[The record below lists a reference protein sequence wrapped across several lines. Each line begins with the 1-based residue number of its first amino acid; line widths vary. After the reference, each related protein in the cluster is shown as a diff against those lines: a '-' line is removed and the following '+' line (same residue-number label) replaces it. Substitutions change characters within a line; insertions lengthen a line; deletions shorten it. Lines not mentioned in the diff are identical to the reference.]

1 MKTKV
6 IFKKVVYAPN
16 EADEQA
22 PTEIVAIFVDEREN
36 NNCYSCYAHLGQH
49 SIIHESYLNDSK
61 DATYEECIDL
71 YNELVN
77 SVGYKLSVL
86 NSSFAENKSQRIID
100 KHDTLRYI
108 IGSRAGNQ
116 EYGDCIIDEICALF
130 NFPDTIAAEKRA
142 KKERRKLKNK

>member
-36 NNCYSCYAHLGQH
+36 NNCLSCYAHLGQH
-49 SIIHESYLNDSK
+49 STIHESYLNDSK
-61 DATYEECIDL
+61 DATYEEYIDL

-77 SVGYKLSVL
+77 SVGYKLSVF

-100 KHDTLRYI
+100 KHEKFKDIMIKYQ
-108 IGSRAGNQ
+108 NE
-116 EYGDCIIDEICALF
+116 EYGDFIIDEICALF